1 MFDMEERY
9 YRQVK
14 GRVASHVAR
23 GGDRPEAIVKYART
37 IVGRGDLNPE
47 ALARI
52 VSEVESESVRPF
64 LGPPWNQPERLGRF
78 EQLKFLFGA

>member
-1 MFDMEERY
+1 MFDVNECY

-23 GGDRPEAIVKYART
+23 GGDRPEAIVKSART
-37 IVGRGDLNPE
+37 IVGRGDLKAE
-47 ALARI
+47 ALPRI
-52 VSEVESESVRPF
+52 MGEVESESVRPF

-78 EQLKFLFGA
+78 NHLKCLLEA